1 MNSAVKNGQVW
12 IIYPF
17 RKDANGKQGVA
28 ELLYE
33 LGPKAKES
41 IAIYSDISDD
51 GKFAYFTLTVGNHV
65 AALDIS
71 DLNNVKRLDNPDEQ
85 QPIIGPHYI
94 KISPDKKNLL
104 VCGYFVQAGDASESL
119 LVLTVA
125 ATNARKQISVLN
137 TPGDYKVHWID
148 ILDNGALSFN
158 RTVDF
163 ETIFTRTRGGAVSRS
178 EPWHLKYHANKIQQR
193 PHSAV
198 IFDLSDPNRPV
209 YY

>member
-41 IAIYSDISDD
+41 VAIYSDISDD
-51 GKFAYFTLTVGNHV
+51 GKFAYFTLTLGNHV

-85 QPIIGPHYI
+85 QPIIGPHYV

-104 VCGYFVQAGDASESL
+104 VCGYFVQAGDVSDIYSGWWQLLTWSNRFPSSTPPVTTRSTGLTFSTTVRSAS
-119 LVLTVA
+119 T
-125 ATNARKQISVLN
+125 
-137 TPGDYKVHWID
+137 
-148 ILDNGALSFN
+148 ALS
-158 RTVDF
+158 T
-163 ETIFTRTRGGAVSRS
+163 
-178 EPWHLKYHANKIQQR
+178 LR
-193 PHSAV
+193 PSSPALV
-198 IFDLSDPNRPV
+198 V
-209 YY
+209 VQ